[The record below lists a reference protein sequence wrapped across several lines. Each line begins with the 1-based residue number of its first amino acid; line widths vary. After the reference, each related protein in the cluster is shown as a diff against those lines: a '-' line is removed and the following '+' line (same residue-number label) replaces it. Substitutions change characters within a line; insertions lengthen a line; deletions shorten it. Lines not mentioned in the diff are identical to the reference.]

1 MSPGRPVIFKWCSE
15 VFWERRSI
23 RTFLTGPIPGT
34 TFWPLTFEERSR
46 ARTPRPL
53 LRKKRAVPK
62 TPAQGK
68 ATKLPHHPNLWP
80 FLSSPTWTLFPSN
93 SFRSEQADWK
103 NLNFDN
109 ITFFLNCIDVLV
121 RDESFITLRRKRV
134 RHRTLERVE
143 EQTRNFIEG
152 RVKEEEE
159 AEAEAERALA
169 QAQERLEERVG
180 EVRQRPDLDTQTK
193 QIMAQNIQEL
203 ESRRFEVL
211 KTNIEA
217 EKESKINRSKENV
230 EEQIRS
236 IQTNIRTFAVL
247 LPPIP
252 VFALGVLIFVR
263 RQRRER
269 EGAAAA
275 RRLRTSS

>member
-1 MSPGRPVIFKWCSE
+1 MSP
-15 VFWERRSI
+15 
-23 RTFLTGPIPGT
+23 
-34 TFWPLTFEERSR
+34 
-46 ARTPRPL
+46 
-53 LRKKRAVPK
+53 
-62 TPAQGK
+62 
-68 ATKLPHHPNLWP
+68 P
-80 FLSSPTWTLFPSN
+80 FASSPIILGSG
-93 SFRSEQADWK
+93 SGGH
-103 NLNFDN
+103 LNFDN

-143 EQTRNFIEG
+143 DQTRNFIEA

-159 AEAEAERALA
+159 AEAEAERAMD
-169 QAQERLEERVG
+169 QAQQRLDERVE
-180 EVRQRPDLDTQTK
+180 EVRQRTDLDIQTK
-193 QIMAQNIQEL
+193 QIMAQNIQEV

-236 IQTNIRTFAVL
+236 IQTNIKTFAVL

-263 RQRRER
+263 RRRRER

-275 RRLRTSS
+275 RRLRTSV

>member
-1 MSPGRPVIFKWCSE
+1 M
-15 VFWERRSI
+15 
-23 RTFLTGPIPGT
+23 
-34 TFWPLTFEERSR
+34 
-46 ARTPRPL
+46 
-53 LRKKRAVPK
+53 
-62 TPAQGK
+62 
-68 ATKLPHHPNLWP
+68 
-80 FLSSPTWTLFPSN
+80 
-93 SFRSEQADWK
+93 
-103 NLNFDN
+103 
-109 ITFFLNCIDVLV
+109 
-121 RDESFITLRRKRV
+121 
-134 RHRTLERVE
+134 
-143 EQTRNFIEG
+143 
-152 RVKEEEE
+152 KEEEE

-169 QAQERLEERVG
+169 QAQQRLDEKVD

-193 QIMAQNIQEL
+193 QIMAQNIQEV

-236 IQTNIRTFAVL
+236 IQTNIKTFAVL

-269 EGAAAA
+269 EGAAAV

>member
-1 MSPGRPVIFKWCSE
+1 
-15 VFWERRSI
+15 
-23 RTFLTGPIPGT
+23 
-34 TFWPLTFEERSR
+34 
-46 ARTPRPL
+46 
-53 LRKKRAVPK
+53 
-62 TPAQGK
+62 
-68 ATKLPHHPNLWP
+68 
-80 FLSSPTWTLFPSN
+80 
-93 SFRSEQADWK
+93 
-103 NLNFDN
+103 
-109 ITFFLNCIDVLV
+109 
-121 RDESFITLRRKRV
+121 
-134 RHRTLERVE
+134 
-143 EQTRNFIEG
+143 
-152 RVKEEEE
+152 
-159 AEAEAERALA
+159 
-169 QAQERLEERVG
+169 
-180 EVRQRPDLDTQTK
+180 
-193 QIMAQNIQEL
+193 MAQNIQEV

-236 IQTNIRTFAVL
+236 IQTNIKTFAVL

>member
-1 MSPGRPVIFKWCSE
+1 MQ
-15 VFWERRSI
+15 
-23 RTFLTGPIPGT
+23 
-34 TFWPLTFEERSR
+34 
-46 ARTPRPL
+46 L
-53 LRKKRAVPK
+53 L
-62 TPAQGK
+62 
-68 ATKLPHHPNLWP
+68 HHPNLWT
-80 FLSSPTWTLFPSN
+80 FLSSPIWDFI
-93 SFRSEQADWK
+93 SEQFFQIRAGGLA

-121 RDESFITLRRKRV
+121 GDESFITLRRKRV

-143 EQTRNFIEG
+143 EQTRNFIEE
-152 RVKEEEE
+152 RVNEEEE

-169 QAQERLEERVG
+169 QAQQRLDEKVD
-180 EVRQRPDLDTQTK
+180 EVRQRPDLDNQTK
-193 QIMAQNIQEL
+193 QIMAQNIQEV

-211 KTNIEA
+211 KTNIET

-236 IQTNIRTFAVL
+236 IQTNIKAFAVL

>member
-1 MSPGRPVIFKWCSE
+1 LAAHIRGTIESTDSEAASSEEEGDEAPAPGKPLDVLVIADLDF
-15 VFWERRSI
+15 I
-23 RTFLTGPIPGT
+23 
-34 TFWPLTFEERSR
+34 
-46 ARTPRPL
+46 
-53 LRKKRAVPK
+53 
-62 TPAQGK
+62 
-68 ATKLPHHPNLWP
+68 
-80 FLSSPTWTLFPSN
+80 
-93 SFRSEQADWK
+93 SEQFFQIRAGGLE

-109 ITFFLNCIDVLV
+109 ITFFLNSIDVLV
-121 RDESFITLRRKRV
+121 GDESFITLRRKRV

-143 EQTRNFIEG
+143 EQTRNFIEE
-152 RVKEEEE
+152 RVRGEEQ
-159 AEAEAERALA
+159 AEAEAETALT
-169 QAQERLEERVG
+169 QAQQRLNEKVE

-193 QIMAQNIQEL
+193 QIMAQNIQEV

-217 EKESKINRSKENV
+217 EKEAKISSSKENV

-236 IQTNIRTFAVL
+236 IQTNIKTFAVL

-252 VFALGVLIFVR
+252 IFALGVLIFVR